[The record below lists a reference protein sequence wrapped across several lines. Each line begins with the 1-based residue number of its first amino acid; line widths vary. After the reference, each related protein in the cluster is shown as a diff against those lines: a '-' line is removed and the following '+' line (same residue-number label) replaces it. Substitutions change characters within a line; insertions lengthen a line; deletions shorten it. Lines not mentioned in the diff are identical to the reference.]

1 MTSWC
6 GRDRIVTVAAV
17 VRTERV
23 GSVLI
28 ARLDGPEHLNAYDG
42 PTLKAVAAAWAELDA
57 DDDLVVG
64 VLTGTGDRAFCVGA
78 DIGAVTSGGFTD
90 PPYPELAEG
99 IARKPTIAAIEGLC
113 LGGGMMLAC
122 GCDLRLA
129 GESARFGL
137 PEARWNLPAHWLG
150 ALARQVL
157 PAHALELALLADQ
170 QFSADRLHS
179 MGWLTQVV
187 SDGSALDAAV
197 ELAGSISR
205 QAPGAVQRFTELIR
219 LARSVSPADA
229 LAVGHRHALELMAM
243 DDTREG
249 GRAFAEGREPRWRN
263 R

>member
-1 MTSWC
+1 M
-6 GRDRIVTVAAV
+6 AAV

-28 ARLDGPEHLNAYDG
+28 ARIDGPEHLNAYDG
-42 PTLKAVAAAWAELDA
+42 PTLKAIAAAWGELDA
-57 DDDLVVG
+57 DDALVVG
-64 VLTGTGDRAFCVGA
+64 VLTGTGSRAFCVGA
-78 DIGAVTSGGFTD
+78 DIAAVTSGGFND

-122 GCDLRLA
+122 GCDLRIA
-129 GESARFGL
+129 GASSVFGL

-170 QFSADRLHS
+170 QFSADRLRE
-179 MGWLTQVV
+179 MGWLTRVV
-187 SDGSALDAAV
+187 DDGAALGSAL
-197 ELAGSISR
+197 ELAESIAR

-219 LARSVSPADA
+219 LARWAPPADV

-243 DDTREG
+243 EDTREG
-249 GRAFAEGREPRWRN
+249 GRAFAERRPPRWLN